1 MPYELARAYL
11 ELGRQLAGV
20 ERSPLG
26 LDRTGHLERAAAG
39 FAAIGCRADL
49 AAVQALELTSG
60 GRGVASRGPA
70 S

>member
-1 MPYELARAYL
+1 MPYELARAHL
-11 ELGRQLAGV
+11 ELGRQLGV

-26 LDRTGHLERAAAG
+26 LDRAGHLERAAAG

-49 AAVQALELTSG
+49 AAVQALDLQG
-60 GRGVASRGPA
+60 ARFASRGRA